1 MFPSIPKGADNTGS
15 FEQDAVEIICLP
27 KKKSCKCFSL
37 LPIRRQI
44 QFLVITAVPPF
55 SELFQWVQH
64 TSLLISAEK
73 LKMKGTVELE
83 NIIITVKV
91 TRNWICTKL

>member
-1 MFPSIPKGADNTGS
+1 MFPSIPQGADNTGF
-15 FEQDAVEIICLP
+15 FEQDAVKIINLP
-27 KKKSCKCFSL
+27 KKKAVSAF

-44 QFLVITAVPPF
+44 QLLVITAVPPF
-55 SELFQWVQH
+55 FELFQWVQH
-64 TSLLISAEK
+64 TSLLISAGK